1 MQNKLCAKYEYAE
14 QNCCRKTGYKRK
26 RTKWVLVDMY
36 KNVIYVYSALDGQ
49 GMPVI
54 SAVTR

>member
-1 MQNKLCAKYEYAE
+1 MQNMNMLSRTVA
-14 QNCCRKTGYKRK
+14 KTGYKRK

-49 GMPVI
+49 ECLL
-54 SAVTR
+54 

>member
-1 MQNKLCAKYEYAE
+1 MQNKLYAKYEYAE

-49 GMPVI
+49 ECLL
-54 SAVTR
+54 